1 MKKWL
6 IIVVILFI
14 IILWQMIQMFITVQS
29 DKTKDLDLY
38 TQVVTEETDFSIRD
52 VQRFHGNQ
60 LYYVFTAY
68 DAEGNTYYLFVNED
82 QEIFQ
87 INMDEITLTKESA
100 KELAFQEYQELQ
112 NVMRIVPAYTGKEFT
127 WEIVAQDHEKR
138 LQYLYYSMID
148 GTFLKRYTLGN

>member
-6 IIVVILFI
+6 IIVSILFV
-14 IILWQMIQMFITVQS
+14 IILWQMIQMFINVQS

-38 TQVVTEETDFSIRD
+38 TQVVTEETDFAIRG

-60 LYYVFTAY
+60 LYYVFTAN
-68 DAEGNTYYLFVNED
+68 DAEGSTYYLFVNEE

-87 INMDEITLTKESA
+87 INRDEITLTKESA

-112 NVMRIVPAYTGKEFT
+112 KVLRVIPAYTGMEFS
-127 WEIVAQDHEKR
+127 WEIVAQDQEKR